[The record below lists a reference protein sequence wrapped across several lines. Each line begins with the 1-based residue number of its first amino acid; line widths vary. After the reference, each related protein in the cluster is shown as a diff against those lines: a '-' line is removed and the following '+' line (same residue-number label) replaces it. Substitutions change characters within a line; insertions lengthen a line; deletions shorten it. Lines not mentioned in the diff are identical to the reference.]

1 MLRRS
6 PGVEDSKAIENA
18 SEVMNEEI
26 HQHEE
31 GVARPLAPEDVR
43 TGDHIV
49 ILHEIREIQPCEFCC
64 IDAGEVPPL
73 ERRRYRTMPRG
84 DIRPLH
90 VIAVAIPFIVVRK
103 RSGKTEML
111 DLRRAAVARVD
122 AEFARAAV
130 PESRP
135 KKQRKDKANA
145 KRGSGGSSDKGRGDD

>member
-1 MLRRS
+1 M
-6 PGVEDSKAIENA
+6 PN
-18 SEVMNEEI
+18 EI
-26 HQHEE
+26 HHHEA

-43 TGDHIV
+43 VGDHIV

-84 DIRPLH
+84 DTRPLH

-103 RSGKTEML
+103 RNGKTQML

-122 AEFARAAV
+122 ASFARAALA
-130 PESRP
+130 ESGP
-135 KKQRKDKANA
+135 KEKKKGGA
-145 KRGSGGSSDKGRGDD
+145 KGKRASDGSAGGSEPGD